1 MVFTLIPWIDSISS
15 SEAVSVMVRVGYQ
28 ISFAKPCLIPII
40 ILPVHIYYL
49 FILYIR
55 CKCTC
60 TVCKMH
66 IWLCTCIT
74 QNTLSSCLMFI
85 GWSLYICPCNFNWKP
100 LLNWFTIV
108 TFVFKLSMTS
118 IYNSTIFLNGN
129 NKTENKCNLKS
140 FKCNIVLRTL

>member
-66 IWLCTCIT
+66 IWLYTCIT

-85 GWSLYICPCNFNWKP
+85 GWSLYICPCNFN
-100 LLNWFTIV
+100 
-108 TFVFKLSMTS
+108 
-118 IYNSTIFLNGN
+118 
-129 NKTENKCNLKS
+129 
-140 FKCNIVLRTL
+140 